1 MVRLFAF
8 IVYKGVLLGL
18 LCPPAMGQDVLEEV
32 ADRAPGI
39 IEEIMVTAQ
48 KREQSLQ
55 DVGIAITAFTGAQI
69 DQLGLDDSI
78 ELIRFTPGVAMAG
91 DLGGQRALFAIR
103 GVVQSDFADHAEAP
117 VAVYIDEGYLA
128 STQAQTFGLFDIE
141 RVEILKGPQGTLFG
155 RNATGG
161 LVHTVT
167 RKPTEQAE
175 GYLEAGYGRF
185 AHFRLEAAYG
195 GPLTDSLR
203 ARVAVLRNRQGE
215 ILKNIYDP
223 DQVPPNQRG
232 TPGGG
237 QDGYNDDTLATRV
250 HVEWDML
257 ENLRLLVTA
266 NHVRTIR
273 SEGPYQGVGTV
284 PVLDPDGRHI
294 DTLYARDVAA
304 GCEALSSVDGSCINL
319 FADGDTDG
327 VRPVPGGDLFGYV
340 DPDGSGRLTSKDFA
354 FEDENR
360 FQTWALAGKLTWD
373 LGTSSLVA
381 LSDYKKVTR
390 SVSLDSDQSPTP
402 LALFQSEGEIEQFSQ
417 EVRLSGSKQG
427 AGSGAGLDWVAGAY
441 YLMIDTDVTQGLA
454 YPRNSP
460 FLAGFPQIALQMPG
474 VVFGPTDDNTTG
486 LLRTDSYAL
495 YGQLEYDLSE
505 RLSFIGGA
513 RMTREEKGYRQTI
526 GQFVNRDDRLVDSAE
541 STGFIPRAPFAGE
554 TGDTLW
560 SGKAQLDFHMTDT
573 TLLYAGVNRGVKAGS
588 FNAKLFDGVALTDA
602 EIPYDP
608 EVLTSYEAG
617 FKSVFAGSDNGA
629 RLSLNAAAFYYDY
642 DSFQSFT
649 WQRNSGFVTNYD
661 ATFKGVELELSAVP
675 ADGLYAAAGLSY
687 TDATVFD
694 VAIAPGIL
702 RDVAPPFTPEWQ
714 GHGLLRYSWPGK
726 VWPTVSSG
734 TSGRFTLQ
742 ASMNY
747 QSGFY
752 HNVRNF
758 SAHRFEGYTVVDMQ
772 ISWESDDG
780 FWRFA
785 AWADNL
791 TDSDH
796 RIIGFDISSF
806 GGYSQESFARPR
818 SFGLTVRRTF

>member
-8 IVYKGVLLGL
+8 ILYAGVLMGL
-18 LCPPAMGQDVLEEV
+18 SCLPVTGQDVSEEIV
-32 ADRAPGI
+32 ETAKDI
-39 IEEIMVTAQ
+39 IEEITVTAQ

-55 DVGIAITAFTGAQI
+55 DVGIAITAFTGVQI
-69 DQLGLDDSI
+69 DRLGLEDSI

-167 RKPTEQAE
+167 RKPTDEAE
-175 GYLEAGYGRF
+175 GYVEAGYGRF

-195 GPLTDSLR
+195 GPLADGLR
-203 ARVAVLRNRQGE
+203 ARVAVLHNRQGE

-223 DQVPPNQRG
+223 DQVPANRRG

-237 QDGYNDDTLATRV
+237 QDGYNDDTLAARV
-250 HVEWDML
+250 HVAWDML
-257 ENLRLLVTA
+257 ENLELLVTG

-284 PVLDPDGRHI
+284 PVLDRDGRHI
-294 DTLYARDVAA
+294 DTLYARDVST
-304 GCEALSSVDGSCINL
+304 GCEALSSVDGRCINL

-360 FQTWALAGKLTWD
+360 FHTWALAGKLTWD
-373 LGTSSLVA
+373 MGTSSLVA

-402 LALFQSEGEIEQFSQ
+402 LVLFQSEGEIEQFSQ
-417 EVRLSGSKQG
+417 EVRLSGSK
-427 AGSGAGLDWVAGAY
+427 AESGAGLDWVAGAY

-460 FLAGFPQIALQMPG
+460 FLTGFPQIALQMPG

-505 RLSFIGGA
+505 RLSFIAGA
-513 RMTREEKGYRQTI
+513 RMTREEKGYRQTV
-526 GQFVNRDDRLVDSAE
+526 GQFVNRDDRLVDTAE
-541 STGFIPRAPFAGE
+541 PTAFVPRVPFAGE

-560 SGKAQLDFHMTDT
+560 SGKAQLDFHITDT
-573 TLLYAGVNRGVKAGS
+573 ALLYAGVNRGVKAGS
-588 FNAKLFDGVALTDA
+588 FNAKLFDGVALTDG

-608 EVLTSYEAG
+608 EVLTAYEAG
-617 FKSVFAGSDNGA
+617 FKSVFAGSDKGA

-642 DSFQSFT
+642 DGFQAFT

-661 ATFKGVELELSAVP
+661 AAFKGFELELSAVP
-675 ADGLYAAAGLSY
+675 ADGLYASAGISY

-702 RDVAPPFTPEWQ
+702 RDVTPPFTPAWQ
-714 GHGLLRYSWPGK
+714 GHGLLRYSWPGR
-726 VWPTVSSG
+726 VWPAVLSG
-734 TSGRFTLQ
+734 TSGWFALQ

-747 QSGFY
+747 QSSFY
-752 HNVRNF
+752 HNIRNF
-758 SAHRFEGYTVVDMQ
+758 SAHRFEGYIVVDMQ

-785 AWADNL
+785 AWVDNL
-791 TDSDH
+791 TNSDH
-796 RIIGFDISSF
+796 RIIGFDVSSF